1 MYDSV
6 YATSRVGGS
15 QLVVTRSWE
24 GWEEQRGTAALLGFL
39 FGVVEN
45 ACNQVEWQLPLINMC
60 NVDEKVTVVT
70 LL

>member
-1 MYDSV
+1 M
-6 YATSRVGGS
+6 
-15 QLVVTRSWE
+15 VTRSWE

-45 ACNQVEWQLPLINMC
+45 ACNQVEWQLPLINVC